1 MNSTN
6 GNRQAHQYAGAIQTH
21 VRQSQMATHAVN
33 EKQNFISYVD
43 QKHVKTTQELGG
55 QMNESLHGDSTDA
68 SDDRFRLPNLIA

>member
-1 MNSTN
+1 
-6 GNRQAHQYAGAIQTH
+6 
-21 VRQSQMATHAVN
+21 MATHAVN
-33 EKQNFISYVD
+33 EGQNFISYVD